1 MCDKVAKKSQ
11 TEYKI
16 KYKLL
21 ESMLQQRIKI
31 YNSIH
36 EEWTV
41 KNSTRKVY
49 MKYTICFFSCLKNYF
64 NPFSEFFLMCGV
76 H

>member
-31 YNSIH
+31 HNSIH
-36 EEWTV
+36 E
-41 KNSTRKVY
+41 KSGLSKIQHA
-49 MKYTICFFSCLKNYF
+49 KYI
-64 NPFSEFFLMCGV
+64 
-76 H
+76 